1 METRKI
7 IGTLLLALA
16 AVVCLASNVWFIIKM
31 PAGGDKTELLLLHS
45 LPEVIILAVMA
56 YTFAHPGL
64 QRSKPT
70 IDILH
75 RRIKRKTN
83 RSIDPDG
90 YRYVSFGAMSLFI
103 VIAFTVDL
111 MHTLGQSPFS
121 RIDSATATLV
131 LILLCM
137 GFAIWGEIKVRLAN
151 PNM

>member
-31 PAGGDKTELLLLHS
+31 PACGDKTETLLFHS
-45 LPEVIILAVMA
+45 LPEVIILVMMA
-56 YTFAHPGL
+56 YNFAHPEL
-64 QRSKPT
+64 RRSKPT
-70 IDILH
+70 IDIVH

-83 RSIDPDG
+83 WSIDPDG

-111 MHTLGQSPFS
+111 MHTLGQSPFN
-121 RIDSATATLV
+121 RIDAGTAVLV
-131 LILLCM
+131 LVLLCM
-137 GFAIWGEIKVRLAN
+137 GFAIWGEIKARLAN

>member
-1 METRKI
+1 METRKT

-31 PAGGDKTELLLLHS
+31 PSGGDKTEQLLLHS
-45 LPEVIILAVMA
+45 LPEVLILVMMA
-56 YTFAHPGL
+56 YNFAHPGL
-64 QRSKPT
+64 RRSKPT
-70 IDILH
+70 IDIVH

-83 RSIDPDG
+83 WSIDPDG

-111 MHTLGQSPFS
+111 MHAINQSPFD
-121 RIDSATATLV
+121 RIDAATATLI

-137 GFAIWGEIKVRLAN
+137 CFVIWDEIKVRLSN
-151 PNM
+151 TNM